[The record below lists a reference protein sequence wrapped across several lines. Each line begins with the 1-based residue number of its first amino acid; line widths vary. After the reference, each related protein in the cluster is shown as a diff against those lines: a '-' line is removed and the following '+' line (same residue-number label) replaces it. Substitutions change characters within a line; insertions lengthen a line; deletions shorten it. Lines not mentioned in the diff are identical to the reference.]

1 VTPPESPDPR
11 EPVTPVDA
19 DALRAALAEHASD
32 VILVGDADGKIV
44 YASPSVT
51 EAFGYEPDELIGLD
65 GFDLVH
71 PDDIDDVVAAFTE
84 QAKNPRVPARV
95 HVKARHADR
104 SWRDCE
110 TVFTNCLADPRI
122 RGLVVT
128 VRDISDR
135 KRAEQ
140 ALRESETRFRS
151 LVQHA
156 SDIVTVFDVEG
167 IISYISPSVRV
178 MGFEPSELL
187 GTQVALLL
195 HPDDALEVGELITRQ
210 IMSGGT
216 PTPID
221 YRVRH
226 ADGTWRYL
234 QGVATNLLD
243 EPTVNG
249 IVVNARDITDRK
261 RTEQLLEGQSTVL
274 EMVARGEPLEATL
287 EAIARM
293 VEEHAST
300 ARCAIVVYGAD
311 DRSPRFAVAPSL
323 PAGWAEPGALADLG
337 VGRSAL
343 AANRRDD
350 GEAGGTLGWSSPIVA
365 SGGER
370 VLGALALVPDER
382 RFPSAEEQR
391 VAGVSANLAVIAL
404 ERSEAAE
411 RLSYQARHDP
421 LTGLANR
428 SLFLHQLEALLR
440 TPNRTGQ
447 VGVLFLDLDHFKDI
461 NDGLGHQVGDR
472 VLVALARR
480 LEGALRAGD
489 TLARFGGDEF
499 VILCTV
505 EGPQHAKLVAE
516 RLLQRIRR
524 PYSMEGDEVV
534 LSASVGIAVAD
545 RLDRD
550 VMRPELD
557 ETLVRESADALLR
570 DADVAM
576 YRAKERGR
584 ARVEL
589 FDHALRTGLL
599 ARLETEAAL
608 RHALDR
614 KELELQYQPVV
625 ALSDRRII
633 GVEALLRWWRPG
645 HGIMLP
651 ADFIPGAEQSG
662 FVVPVGEWVVGEAC
676 RQAAAWN
683 TGNGSSRPVAVAIN
697 LSGRQLMQPR
707 LVATVQRELEQAGA
721 APRSL
726 CLEITESVFLDD
738 LASTLVVLDELHELG
753 VHLLL
758 DDFGTGYSS
767 FEYLRRLP
775 VDGLKLDRSFVSGLG
790 TSRVDSSIVGAVVGM
805 AHALDLVVVAEG
817 VEHENQLEEL
827 LALGCDYGQGFL
839 FASPQPAEALE
850 PAVRE
855 AVRRRE
861 AGGAA

>member
-1 VTPPESPDPR
+1 VTPPESPDRR
-11 EPVTPVDA
+11 ERATPIDA

-32 VILVGDADGKIV
+32 VILVGNGDGKIV

-51 EAFGYEPDELIGLD
+51 EAFGYQPDDLVGLD
-65 GFDLVH
+65 GFDIVH
-71 PDDIDDVVAAFTE
+71 PDDIDKVTAAFAT
-84 QAKNPRVPARV
+84 QAEHPRVPARV
-95 HVKARHADR
+95 EVRARHADG
-104 SWRDCE
+104 SWREVE
-110 TVFTNCLADPRI
+110 TVFTNCLDDPRI
-122 RGLVVT
+122 SGLVVT
-128 VRDISDR
+128 VHDISDR

-140 ALRESETRFRS
+140 ALRESETWFRS

-167 IISYISPSVRV
+167 ILSYVSPSVRT
-178 MGFEPSELL
+178 MGYEPSELV

-195 HPDDALEVGELITRQ
+195 HPDDALAVGEFITRQ
-210 IMSGGT
+210 IMSGGR

-221 YRVRH
+221 YRARH

-234 QGVATNLLD
+234 QGIATSLLD

-261 RTEQLLEGQSTVL
+261 RAEKLLEGQSTVL
-274 EMVARGEPLEATL
+274 EMVARGEPLEETL

-293 VEEHAST
+293 VEGHASS
-300 ARCAIVVYGAD
+300 ARCAIVVHGAD
-311 DRSPRFAVAPSL
+311 ERSPRFAVAPSL
-323 PAGWAEPGALADLG
+323 PVGWAAPDALADLG

-343 AANRRDD
+343 AGDRHDD
-350 GEAGGTLGWSSPIVA
+350 SESSGSVGWSSPIVA
-365 SGGER
+365 SASGR
-370 VLGALALVPDER
+370 VLGAVALVPDAK

-391 VAGVSANLAVIAL
+391 VAEASANLAAIAL

-428 SLFLHQLEALLR
+428 SLFLHHLESLLR
-440 TPNRTGQ
+440 TPNREGQ
-447 VGVLFLDLDHFKDI
+447 VAVLFLDLDHFKDI
-461 NDGLGHQVGDR
+461 NDGLGHQIGDR

-480 LEGALRAGD
+480 LEGALRSGD

-505 EGPQHAKLVAE
+505 ESPQHAQLVAD
-516 RLLQRIRR
+516 RLLNRIRR
-524 PYSMEGDEVV
+524 PYSVEGDEVV
-534 LSASVGIAVAD
+534 LSASIGIAVAD
-545 RLDRD
+545 GLGDD
-550 VMRPELD
+550 ARPEPHD
-557 ETLVRESADALLR
+557 GLVRDAADALLR

-584 ARVEL
+584 ARVEV
-589 FDHALRTGLL
+589 FDHALRAGLL

-633 GVEALLRWWRPG
+633 GVEALLRWRRPG
-645 HGIMLP
+645 HGIVLP
-651 ADFIPGAEQSG
+651 ADFIPSAEQSG
-662 FVVPVGEWVVGEAC
+662 FVVPVGEWVIGEAC

-683 TGNGSSRPVAVAIN
+683 AGNTSSRPVTVAIN
-697 LSGRQLMQPR
+697 LSGRQLIQPK
-707 LVATVQRELEQAGA
+707 LVATVERALDGAGTE
-721 APRSL
+721 PGSL

-738 LASTLVVLDELHELG
+738 LASTLVVLDQLRELG
-753 VHLLL
+753 VRLVL

-790 TSRVDSSIVGAVVGM
+790 TSRVDSSIVRAVVDM
-805 AHALDLVVVAEG
+805 AHALDLVVAAEG
-817 VEHENQLEEL
+817 VEREEQLEEL
-827 LALGCDYGQGFL
+827 LTLGCDYGQGFL
-839 FASPQPAEALE
+839 FASPQPAEALD

-855 AVRRRE
+855 VIRRRE
-861 AGGAA
+861 ADGAA